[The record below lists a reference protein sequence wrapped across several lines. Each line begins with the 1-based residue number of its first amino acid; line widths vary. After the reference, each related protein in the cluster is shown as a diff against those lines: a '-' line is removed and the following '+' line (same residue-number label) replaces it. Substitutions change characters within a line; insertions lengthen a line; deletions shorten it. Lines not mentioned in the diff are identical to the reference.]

1 MLEYDEE
8 AIKASS
14 SILKKAISISACA
27 IIGLMKMTK
36 TDQNGLTERQT
47 KALPFFIAS
56 SSESAACRD
65 AKIAKQTYYEW
76 LKDPLFR
83 SELTNLREEA
93 VQNAVENLK
102 AHACKAVDALVG
114 LLDAENLPLRRS
126 AANDILH
133 HIGRFKE
140 LQEIE
145 QRLSTLERSA
155 LP

>member
-1 MLEYDEE
+1 
-8 AIKASS
+8 
-14 SILKKAISISACA
+14 
-27 IIGLMKMTK
+27 MKMTK
-36 TDQNGLTERQT
+36 NDQNGLTDRQV

-56 SSESAACRD
+56 SSETAACRD
-65 AKIAKQTYYEW
+65 AKIAKQTYYDW

-83 SELTNLREEA
+83 VELAKLREEA

-102 AHACKAVDALVG
+102 AHACKAVDTLAG
-114 LLDAENLPLRRS
+114 LLDADNLPLRRN

-145 QRLSTLERSA
+145 RRLTVLERSTA
-155 LP
+155 Q

>member
-1 MLEYDEE
+1 
-8 AIKASS
+8 
-14 SILKKAISISACA
+14 
-27 IIGLMKMTK
+27 MKMTK
-36 TDQNGLTERQT
+36 NDQNGLTDRQI

-65 AKIAKQTYYEW
+65 AKIAKQTYYDW

-83 SELTNLREEA
+83 TELAKLREEA

-102 AHACKAVDALVG
+102 AHACKAVDTLVN
-114 LLDAENLPLRRS
+114 LLDADNLPLRRS

-145 QRLSTLERSA
+145 KRLTVLERSTA
-155 LP
+155 